1 MVSYLIRCLLLVQN
15 FFHIYLLK
23 VHKYLI
29 FYLKKIMSIF
39 DLFFFGY
46 VLSYSDFGI
55 LFDSQKKKKK
65 EIVYDGISMPSHSW
79 D

>member
-1 MVSYLIRCLLLVQN
+1 
-15 FFHIYLLK
+15 
-23 VHKYLI
+23 
-29 FYLKKIMSIF
+29 MSIF

-55 LFDSQKKKKK
+55 VFDSQKKKEKRKK
-65 EIVYDGISMPSHSW
+65 RIVYDGISMPSHSW

>member
-1 MVSYLIRCLLLVQN
+1 
-15 FFHIYLLK
+15 
-23 VHKYLI
+23 
-29 FYLKKIMSIF
+29 MSIF

-55 LFDSQKKKKK
+55 VFDSQKKKKKK